1 MNYIYSSKKKEKRFL
16 IKNIFSIHPLVYFF
30 SIIAVMAGDY
40 REYIIISTLI
50 IIHEFGHFLCA
61 KTFGI
66 ETDKIYIYPLGGI
79 SKFHMMI
86 NCNPIKEFMIL
97 IMGPIFQNIAFLIL
111 SFFFSKE
118 IVSPYHIGIL
128 VFNLLPIYP
137 LDGGKLFNLGIN
149 VFIPFR
155 KSFQISIVISYVIAV
170 VILFMNHHL
179 SINMILTYVFLLFLI
194 RKEEMRIPF
203 YYHKFLLERFLYS
216 IPFSKKKLIFHSH
229 SFYRYY
235 YNILKDGEKQ
245 VGEKEF
251 LYKKYGN
258 FRKKC

>member
-1 MNYIYSSKKKEKRFL
+1 
-16 IKNIFSIHPLVYFF
+16 
-30 SIIAVMAGDY
+30 MAGYY

-50 IIHEFGHFLCA
+50 IIHELGHFLCA
-61 KTFGI
+61 KIFGI

-194 RKEEMRIPF
+194 RKEELRIPL

-216 IPFSKKKLIFHSH
+216 ISFSKKKLIFHSN

-245 VGEKEF
+245 IGEKEF

-258 FRKKC
+258 FGKKC